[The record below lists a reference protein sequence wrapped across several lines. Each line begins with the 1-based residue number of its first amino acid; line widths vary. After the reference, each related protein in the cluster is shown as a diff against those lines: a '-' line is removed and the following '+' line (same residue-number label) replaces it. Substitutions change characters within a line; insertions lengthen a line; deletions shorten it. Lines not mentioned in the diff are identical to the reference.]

1 MTHVAPINGTAKVV
15 SDCVCDVMDTMG
27 ATETVE
33 VIGSDT
39 TNTMSGTDGGAQ
51 HFIESRLSRNLFRVL
66 CLLHT
71 NDLPLRK
78 LFIRLDGKTSGKDS
92 SKEPIRRTLKI
103 VKSFKVKE
111 TFPAMTDGDSIPILP
126 DEVYHDFSW
135 DQKCLYKLLHAL
147 RSGKSYAD
155 IINMKLGGLNHSR
168 WLTLAIRVLY
178 LYMCYHNLSEED
190 TTKLQILVHFIMT
203 NYGPMWFTIKKRPLI
218 TDAPKHLFQQTKL
231 LQLLPQKIVDIVKP
245 TVSRSAYQA
254 HPENLLISM
263 LDDDDELVRRKAISI
278 ILNIMLKTPT
288 PSTGRPVRPF
298 RAPTLLYDA
307 DTYHDIIDWEKETL
321 TEPPLTYSLTDD
333 ELKHIVEEPLNVPPY
348 KSHTQSVER
357 AIRQVS
363 IASGLVYDIDSACGL
378 IRYKLS
384 SIAQYKKADTRTQLL
399 NML

>member
-1 MTHVAPINGTAKVV
+1 MVRTARAKARRTANILGDKPITAVYFDGKKDDTCMKAKDDSGVMRYTKGKEEHYVLTSEPDGTYMTHVAPINGTAKVV

-168 WLTLAIRVLY
+168 WLTLAI
-178 LYMCYHNLSEED
+178 
-190 TTKLQILVHFIMT
+190 
-203 NYGPMWFTIKKRPLI
+203 
-218 TDAPKHLFQQTKL
+218 
-231 LQLLPQKIVDIVKP
+231 
-245 TVSRSAYQA
+245 
-254 HPENLLISM
+254 
-263 LDDDDELVRRKAISI
+263 
-278 ILNIMLKTPT
+278 
-288 PSTGRPVRPF
+288 
-298 RAPTLLYDA
+298 
-307 DTYHDIIDWEKETL
+307 
-321 TEPPLTYSLTDD
+321 
-333 ELKHIVEEPLNVPPY
+333 
-348 KSHTQSVER
+348 
-357 AIRQVS
+357 
-363 IASGLVYDIDSACGL
+363 
-378 IRYKLS
+378 
-384 SIAQYKKADTRTQLL
+384 
-399 NML
+399 